1 MLLTLCCKSLRRVS
15 PRSLAIDSAGI
26 LLGSLRIPLLVVV
39 VAALVEPAE
48 AVVLDS
54 FADLLLVF
62 ELVVLGL
69 RRWLIDLESNGCP
82 LVN

>member
-1 MLLTLCCKSLRRVS
+1 
-15 PRSLAIDSAGI
+15 
-26 LLGSLRIPLLVVV
+26 LLGFLQIPQLVV
-39 VAALVEPAE
+39 VAAVLVEPAE

-54 FADLLLVF
+54 FANLLLVF
-62 ELVVLGL
+62 ELVVLDL